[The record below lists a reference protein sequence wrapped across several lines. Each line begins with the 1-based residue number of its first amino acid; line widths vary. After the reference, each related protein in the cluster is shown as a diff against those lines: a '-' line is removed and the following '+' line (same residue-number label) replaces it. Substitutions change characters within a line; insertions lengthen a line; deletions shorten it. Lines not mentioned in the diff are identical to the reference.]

1 MVMGNERTGM
11 IGRFRMIP
19 AIAVSIA
26 VLGMC
31 GIPHSVDAATAKEID
46 VSADVALENFMKEV
60 NGAREF
66 LASAKGLLIF
76 PNVYKAGF
84 WIGGEYGEGVMRIG
98 GRSIEYYSL
107 ASASFGVQFGAQKK
121 TIILVFMQDEA
132 LQKFRQSEGWE
143 VGVDGSVAIVD
154 VGAGG
159 SIDSTT
165 INQPILAFVISQKG
179 LMINISLEG
188 TKFTK
193 IKK

>member
-1 MVMGNERTGM
+1 M

-19 AIAVSIA
+19 AIAVTIA

-31 GIPHSVDAATAKEID
+31 GILHSVYAATAKEID

-84 WIGGEYGEGVMRIG
+84 WIGGEYGEGAMRIG
-98 GRSIEYYSL
+98 GRSVEYYSL

-132 LQKFRQSEGWE
+132 LQRFRQSEGWE